1 MTSNDGRPTR
11 TDTMS
16 DELRK
21 RVQRSFDAQGLMMTL
36 GARLERVAPGEVQI
50 ALPFSR
56 HLSQQLGY
64 LHAGA
69 ITSVLDSACGYAALT
84 QAPAGM
90 EVVTAE
96 FKINLMRPGIGE
108 HFLAIGRVQNA
119 GRLLTVCTGEV
130 RAWAGPLDG
139 PHKVIAL
146 MQATIV
152 NVAT

>member
-1 MTSNDGRPTR
+1 
-11 TDTMS
+11 MS
-16 DELRK
+16 QDLQDRI
-21 RVQRSFDAQGLMMTL
+21 QRSFDAQGLMATL
-36 GARLERVAPGEVQI
+36 GARLLHVQAGEVHI
-50 ALPFSR
+50 ALPFST
-56 HLSQQLGY
+56 HLSQQMGF

-69 ITSVLDSACGYAALT
+69 VTSIVDSACGYAALT

-108 HFLAIGRVQNA
+108 RFLAIGKVQNA

-130 RAWAGPLDG
+130 RAYAGGADEAF
-139 PHKVIAL
+139 KVIAL

-152 NVAT
+152 NVAA

>member
-1 MTSNDGRPTR
+1 
-11 TDTMS
+11 MS
-16 DELRK
+16 QDLQDRI
-21 RVQRSFDAQGLMMTL
+21 QRSFDAQGLMATL
-36 GARLERVAPGEVQI
+36 GARLQHVQAGEVHI

-56 HLSQQLGY
+56 HLSQQMGF

-69 ITSVLDSACGYAALT
+69 VTSIVDSACGYAALT

-96 FKINLMRPGIGE
+96 FKINLMRPGIGQR
-108 HFLAIGRVQNA
+108 FLAIGQVQNA

-130 RAWAGPLDG
+130 RAYAGEAEEAF
-139 PHKVIAL
+139 KVIAL

-152 NVAT
+152 NVPA